1 MNWNVDLYNDKHGFV
16 HQYGSQLIDLLDP
29 KSGELILDLGC
40 GSGQLTSKIS
50 ESASVIGIDNSEEM
64 VKASQDLF
72 PGVDF
77 YKMNADSFSFDKPF
91 DAIFSNAVLHWVKDQ
106 KAAATNMFN
115 HLKTGGRLV
124 VEFGGIGNVAT
135 IVDAL
140 RWSLN
145 RHGFRR
151 NAALERWYFPGIS
164 EYTSLLEDVGFEV
177 RLAQLYDRPTL
188 LESKNEGIKD
198 WIEMFGTHFFQGI
211 DIKEKAAI
219 LTEVQNRVRPTC
231 YKDGQWYADYRRI
244 RILAYKNKD

>member
-1 MNWNVDLYNDKHGFV
+1 MNWNVALYNEKHGFV

-29 KSGELILDLGC
+29 KKGERILDLGC

-50 ESASVIGIDNSEEM
+50 ELASVIGIDSSEEM

-72 PGVDF
+72 PDIDF
-77 YKMNADSFSFDKPF
+77 YKMNADSFSFDEPF

-106 KAAATNMFN
+106 KAATANMFN

-135 IVDAL
+135 IIDAL
-140 RWSLN
+140 RWSLIN
-145 RHGFRR
+145 HGFHK

-164 EYTSLLEDVGFEV
+164 EYTSLLEGAGFEV

-188 LESKNEGIKD
+188 LESKHEGIKD

-211 DIKEKAAI
+211 DIKDKTAI
-219 LTEVQNRVRPTC
+219 LAEVQNKVRPAC
-231 YKDGQWYADYRRI
+231 YKDGKWYADYRRI
-244 RILAYKNKD
+244 RIMAVKI

>member
-1 MNWNVDLYNDKHGFV
+1 MNWNVALYNEKHGFV

-29 KSGELILDLGC
+29 KAGELILDLGC

-50 ESASVIGIDNSEEM
+50 ESASVIGIDSSEEM
-64 VKASQDLF
+64 IKASQDLF
-72 PGVDF
+72 PDIDF

-106 KAAATNMFN
+106 KTATTNMFN

-124 VEFGGIGNVAT
+124 FEFGGYGNVAT

-140 RWSLN
+140 RWSVKN
-145 RHGFRR
+145 HGFTK
-151 NAALERWYFPGIS
+151 NAVLERWYFPSIS
-164 EYTSLLEDVGFEV
+164 EYTSLLEDTGFEV
-177 RLAQLYDRPTL
+177 NLAQLYDRPTL

-198 WIEMFGTHFFQGI
+198 WIEMFGTHFFDGI
-211 DIKEKAAI
+211 DSKDKAAI
-219 LTEVQNRVRPTC
+219 LTEVQDKVRSTC

-244 RILAYKNKD
+244 RIMAVKK